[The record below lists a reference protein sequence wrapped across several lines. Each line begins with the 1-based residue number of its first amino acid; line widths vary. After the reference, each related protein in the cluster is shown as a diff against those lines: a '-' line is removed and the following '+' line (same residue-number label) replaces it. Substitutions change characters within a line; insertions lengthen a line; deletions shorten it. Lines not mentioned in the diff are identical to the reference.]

1 MKKTLFL
8 FSFILMVLLAVAQ
21 NDWQQLSPT
30 PTIQTLNSV
39 SFPTA
44 QNGWAVGNMEIVMHT
59 SDGGI
64 TWDTRHESSD
74 GGLLSG
80 VFFIDTLEGW
90 TVGWSKIYHTTDG
103 GESWETQVKPSWPG
117 DLNDVFFIN
126 HDTGW
131 IVGYYK
137 IILRT
142 TDGGEHWNR
151 IISDSHHDLHFF
163 SVCFGDSL
171 DGCAVGGGLSSESP
185 GLLMVTNDGGLTW
198 TDKTPPDAKSL
209 NKVTYINAN
218 TAWVSG
224 NGQLYKTVDG
234 GNSWTEHNLVAYE
247 HYNDIYFFDEQ
258 RGVLLVEDYDMVRLT
273 FDGGE
278 TWDSVA
284 QIGLGSNTLLTSFS
298 CGAYNQLVAVGSEGT
313 IAKTVDGGITWQKL
327 SKGQD
332 LSFYSLGF
340 FNALEGIATTGFWHG
355 KMMRTHDGG
364 YTWVEDT
371 IIDNGPFYR
380 IFSENGDWFLLNEN
394 SQMMKSVDNGDSWI
408 LTDVPDTITTYYDLQ
423 FLDQDNGYMCGNH
436 SVLVKTTDG
445 GTTWQQ
451 VNFTDDY
458 NFTSLFFLDEHLG
471 WLIDL
476 NSKTILRTRSGGND
490 WYYSQL
496 TEDGFVFE
504 PQAIS
509 FINAD
514 TGYASTKEGVLFK
527 TTDGGDSWQQFFVF
541 SGSFRSKIHFINTE
555 EGWYFK
561 DSRVFHTLDGG
572 ETWVDSQYFNLDGG
586 ITNYF
591 FFNNGYGWLCGFN
604 GLIALHL
611 SHVGVAELDKNTS
624 ALLVY
629 PNPASKYIRVELSNN
644 SEKINSVEIYNMMG
658 QVVLHSSKGHAIGH
672 TNFDVSSLSK
682 GTYVVKVTSSLGEK
696 LAKFIVQ

>member
-1 MKKTLFL
+1 MKKSLLISVFAFL
-8 FSFILMVLLAVAQ
+8 TIWATAQ

-30 PTIQTLNSV
+30 PTIKTLNSV

-44 QNGWAVGNMEIVMHT
+44 LDGWAVGNTEVVLHT

-64 TWDTRHESSD
+64 NWDARHESN
-74 GGLLSG
+74 GGLLSS

-142 TDGGEHWNR
+142 TDGGAHWNR
-151 IISDSHHDLHFF
+151 IISDSHHEQHFF

-171 DGCAVGGGLSSESP
+171 NGCAVGGDLSSESP

-198 TDKTPPDAKSL
+198 ADKTPPNAKSFQ
-209 NKVTYINAN
+209 KVTYINAD

-224 NGQLYKTVDG
+224 NGQLFETVDG
-234 GNSWTEHNLVAYE
+234 GNTWTEHDLVVYE
-247 HYNDIYFFDEQ
+247 KYNDIHFFDDQ
-258 RGVLLVEDYDMVRLT
+258 RGVLLVEGYDKVRLT

-284 QIGLGSNTLLTSFS
+284 QIGMGNARLTSFS
-298 CGAYNQLVAVGSEGT
+298 SGADNQLVSVGSTGAITKT
-313 IAKTVDGGITWQKL
+313 IDGGITWQQL
-327 SKGQD
+327 SKGQG

-340 FNALEGIATTGFWHG
+340 FNNLEGIATTGFWQG
-355 KMMRTHDGG
+355 DLMRTHDGG
-364 YTWVEDT
+364 YTWAEDT
-371 IIDNGPFYR
+371 LI
-380 IFSENGDWFLLNEN
+380 ENGSFYKVFTEDGNWFLLNDS
-394 SQMMKSVDNGDSWI
+394 SQMMKSVDNGDSWT
-408 LTDVPDTITTYYDLQ
+408 LLDVPDTLSFYNDIR
-423 FLDQDNGYMCGNH
+423 FLDQDNGYMCGNY
-436 SVLVKTTDG
+436 SVLEKTNDG
-445 GTTWQQ
+445 GATWQQ
-451 VNFTDDY
+451 INFTDDY
-458 NFTSLFFLDEHLG
+458 NFWSMFFLDKNLG
-471 WLIDL
+471 WLIDI

-496 TEDGFVFE
+496 TEDGYVFD

-527 TTDGGDSWQQFFVF
+527 TIDGGNSWQESFVLG
-541 SGSFRSKIHFINTE
+541 GSFQSKLYFINSE
-555 EGWYFK
+555 EGWYFG
-561 DSRVFHTLDGG
+561 DSRVLHTLDGG
-572 ETWVDSQYFNLDGG
+572 ETWVDSQIFIMSGT

-591 FFNNGYGWLCGFN
+591 FFNNGYGWLCGSN
-604 GLIALHL
+604 GLIALHE
-611 SHVGVAELDKNTS
+611 SHVGIGEVDENRT
-624 ALLVY
+624 ALHLY
-629 PNPASKYIRVELSNN
+629 PNPAAEYIRVELPNS

-658 QVVLHSSKGHAIGH
+658 QVVLHSSSVNINGD
-672 TNFDVSSLSK
+672 TNIDVSSLSK
-682 GTYVVKVTSSLGEK
+682 GTYVVKVTTSTKEW
-696 LAKFIVQ
+696 LAKFIVR